1 MRIGKTLC
9 NSFNDARS
17 RLRKNI
23 GSNLNHNGHMRF
35 DWLFDVISVRGA
47 FGLSNPG
54 LADDVLA
61 ISLFQFAD
69 VIFLHSRLGYTGSK
83 PETRQ

>member
-1 MRIGKTLC
+1 
-9 NSFNDARS
+9 
-17 RLRKNI
+17 
-23 GSNLNHNGHMRF
+23 MRF
-35 DWLFDVISVRGA
+35 DWLFDVISERGA

-69 VIFLHSRLGYTGSK
+69 VIFLRSRLGYTGSK